1 MMIICSSEA
10 HPMYILY
17 LSSFT
22 HALQHLPFQRILET
36 GKKMKNDRVFRMDSL
51 RLFMN
56 CDPFL
61 AEKENICFKYILYLA
76 SYRSLLKIVLLID

>member
-1 MMIICSSEA
+1 
-10 HPMYILY
+10 
-17 LSSFT
+17 
-22 HALQHLPFQRILET
+22 
-36 GKKMKNDRVFRMDSL
+36 MKNDRVFRMDSL

-76 SYRSLLKIVLLID
+76 SYRSLLKIVLLIYRLGLEVIGGSEFEDGLRLE